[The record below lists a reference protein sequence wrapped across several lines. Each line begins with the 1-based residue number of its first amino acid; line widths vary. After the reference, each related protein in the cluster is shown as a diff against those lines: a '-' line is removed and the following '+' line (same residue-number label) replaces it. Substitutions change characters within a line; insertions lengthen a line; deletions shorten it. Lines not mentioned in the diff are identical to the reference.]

1 MSFYSR
7 QIALIRQHLPKQDAI
22 DAVIRA
28 RRLMEEQCCEA
39 IDVDAMAREACLSS
53 FHFIR
58 LFKRCYG
65 RTPHQL
71 LTETRIKEAKRL
83 LLQGA
88 SVDSACLQA
97 GFTSVTSF
105 AALFRRHT
113 GRAPS
118 AWRRMQRPPAAK

>member
-7 QIALIRQHLPKQDAI
+7 QIALMRQHLPKQEAI

-28 RRLMEEQCCEA
+28 RRLMDEQCSEA
-39 IDVDAMAREACLSS
+39 IDVDAMARAACLSS

-71 LTETRIKEAKRL
+71 LTEARIKEAKRL
-83 LLQGA
+83 LLQGS
-88 SVDSACLQA
+88 SVESACFKA

-105 AALFRRHT
+105 ATLFRRHT

-118 AWRRMQRPPAAK
+118 VWRKMSNFR